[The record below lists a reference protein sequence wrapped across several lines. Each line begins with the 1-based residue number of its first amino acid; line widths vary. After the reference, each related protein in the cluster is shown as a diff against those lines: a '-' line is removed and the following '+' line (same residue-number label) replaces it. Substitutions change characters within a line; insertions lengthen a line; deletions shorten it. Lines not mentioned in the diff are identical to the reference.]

1 MASPPRVWNREDIPG
16 PEDAQKYLD
25 TVQAIRSTFP
35 AVPDLPEVPAD
46 MEHFTCQEANDIEKI
61 LARIG
66 WAVKAIPQSR
76 VYSGEFQSG
85 GI

>member
-1 MASPPRVWNREDIPG
+1 MASHPRVWSREDIPG

-25 TVQAIRSTFP
+25 MVQAIRSTFP
-35 AVPDLPEVPAD
+35 TLPELPEVPAD
-46 MEHFTCQEANDIEKI
+46 MEHFTFQEANDIEAV
-61 LARIG
+61 LARVG
-66 WAVKAIPQSR
+66 WAVEAIAQSR

>member
-1 MASPPRVWNREDIPG
+1 MASPTRVWAKEDIPR
-16 PEDAQKYLD
+16 PEDTEKYLD
-25 TVQAIRSTFP
+25 MVQAIRNTFP
-35 AVPDLPEVPAD
+35 ALPGLPEVPPD
-46 MEHFTCQEANDIEKI
+46 MEGFTFQEANDIEKI

-66 WAVKAIPQSR
+66 WAVEAIPQSR